1 MGSMVEVDY
10 RALRLF
16 GSAMRHA
23 PKEMQKQIRK
33 EFVAAG
39 KKVRPIVRESAA
51 QTLPS
56 GGGMNVW
63 AARLTTRTVQKFGGR
78 NPGITV
84 IGRLGKKGGGEA
96 DVRALNRGR
105 VMHPI
110 YGSYPLSGP
119 QRVRPGFWTRP
130 LEGPLTDEIRAD
142 MAQVMKDAAQKIA
155 DLS

>member
-23 PKEMQKQIRK
+23 PKEVQKQIRK

-39 KKVRPIVRESAA
+39 KKVKPIVRESAR
-51 QTLPS
+51 QTFPS
-56 GGGMNVW
+56 GGGMDVW
-63 AARLTTRTVQKFGGR
+63 AARLTTRTVQRFGGR

-84 IGRLGKKGGGEA
+84 IGRLGKKGVGEA
-96 DVRALNRGR
+96 DVRSLNRGR
-105 VMHPI
+105 VMHPV
-110 YGSYPLSGP
+110 YGGYPLVGP
-119 QRVRPGFWTRP
+119 QQVRPGFWTRP
-130 LEGPLTDEIRAD
+130 LEGPMADEIRSD

>member
-16 GSAMRHA
+16 GSAMRRA
-23 PKEMQKQIRK
+23 PKETQKQIRK

-39 KKVRPIVRESAA
+39 KKVKPIVRESARA
-51 QTLPS
+51 TLPS

-63 AARLTTRTVQKFGGR
+63 AARLTTRTVQRFGGR

-84 IGRLGKKGGGEA
+84 IGRRGKKGGGEA
-96 DVRALNRGR
+96 DLRALNRGR
-105 VMHPI
+105 VMHPV
-110 YGSYPLSGP
+110 YGRYPLTGP
-119 QRVRPGFWTRP
+119 QQVRPGFWTRP
-130 LEGPLTDEIRAD
+130 LEGPMADEIRAD
-142 MAQVMKDAAQKIA
+142 MARAMKDAAQKIA